1 MENETNTKP
10 AQTGKRRSI
19 TKTDVQQFLL
29 RGRAFI
35 ALILVTAVFTS
46 LSPQF
51 MTTAN
56 LVIMSKHVAINAL
69 LAIGMTFV
77 ILTAGIDLSVG
88 SIVGMVAM
96 IAGGLIN
103 EGINLP
109 QLGIII
115 YPHTWMIIVI
125 SLILGTLAGAISG
138 YVITRFNVAPFIA
151 TLGMLYVARGIAG
164 LRNNGYTFPNLV
176 GRPEYGNTGFEIL
189 GAGDFL
195 GVNYSIWL
203 MIILTLVAH
212 IVTKRTPFGRHVYAI
227 GGNERAAEL
236 SGVRVSRTKI
246 IVYSISGFCS
256 ALVGLI
262 IASQLVAAHP
272 LTGDTFEL
280 NAIAAV
286 VLGGTSLAGGRGSMG
301 GTLIGAFV
309 IGVLN
314 DGLVMMGVS
323 SFWQK
328 VIKGSVIVLAVIIDQ
343 VQARMQERIALQ
355 KQQEIAVAE
364 NA

>member
-1 MENETNTKP
+1 MEQETNISPVQLK
-10 AQTGKRRSI
+10 KRYSI

-35 ALILVTAVFTS
+35 ALILVLTVFAS
-46 LSPQF
+46 LTPAF
-51 MTTAN
+51 LTTGN
-56 LVIMSKHVAINAL
+56 IVIMSKHVAINAL

-77 ILTAGIDLSVG
+77 ILTGGIDLSVG
-88 SIVGMVAM
+88 SIVGMTAM

-115 YPHTWMIIVI
+115 YPHTWMIIVM
-125 SLILGTLAGAISG
+125 SLALGTLMGSISG
-138 YVITRFNVAPFIA
+138 LLIARFNVAPFIA

-164 LRNNGYTFPNLV
+164 LRNNGYTFPNLI
-176 GRPEYGNTGFEIL
+176 GRPEYGNTGFPIL
-189 GAGDFL
+189 GAGNFL
-195 GVNYSIWL
+195 GINYSIWL
-203 MIILTLVAH
+203 MVTLTLVAY
-212 IVTKRTPFGRHVYAI
+212 IVTTRLPLGRHVYAI

-236 SGVRVSRTKI
+236 SGVRISRTKI

-272 LTGDTFEL
+272 ATGESFEL

-309 IGVLN
+309 IGVLG

-328 VIKGSVIVLAVIIDQ
+328 VIKGAVIVLAVIIDQ

-355 KQQEIAVAE
+355 KQQDMK
-364 NA
+364 

>member
-1 MENETNTKP
+1 MPVNT
-10 AQTGKRRSI
+10 RRNI
-19 TKTDVQQFLL
+19 TKTDIQQFLL

-35 ALILVTAVFTS
+35 ALILVTAVFAS
-46 LSPQF
+46 LAPQF
-51 MTTAN
+51 LTTAN

-103 EGINLP
+103 EGIILERF
-109 QLGIII
+109 GIII
-115 YPHTWMIIVI
+115 YPHTWTILLIA
-125 SLILGTLAGAISG
+125 LILGTLAGALSG
-138 YVITRFNVAPFIA
+138 YIITRFNVAPFIA
-151 TLGMLYVARGIAG
+151 TLGMLYAARGIAG

-176 GRPEYGNTGFEIL
+176 GRPEYGNTGFDIL
-189 GAGDFL
+189 GSGELL

-203 MIILTLVAH
+203 MLILTLVAH
-212 IVTKRTPFGRHVYAI
+212 IITKRTPFGKHVYAI

-286 VLGGTSLAGGRGSMG
+286 VLGGTSLAGGRGSIG

-314 DGLVMMGVS
+314 DGMVMMGVS
-323 SFWQK
+323 SFWQN
-328 VIKGSVIVLAVIIDQ
+328 VIKGAVIVLAVIIDQ

-355 KQQEIAVAE
+355 KQQEIQ
-364 NA
+364 